1 VPGNLSHGQGADL
14 SGSVEMATPCAV
26 AGAGLPAFLSH
37 FTLGPPTR
45 RRVAGRGCRPVAG

>member
-14 SGSVEMATPCAV
+14 GGSVEMATPCAV